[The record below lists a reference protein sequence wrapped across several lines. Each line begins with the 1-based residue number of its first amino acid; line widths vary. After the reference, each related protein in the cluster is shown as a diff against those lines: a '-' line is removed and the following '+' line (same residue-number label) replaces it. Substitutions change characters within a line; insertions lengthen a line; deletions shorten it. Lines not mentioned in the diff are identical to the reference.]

1 MINIKIESTSKRD
14 NEAAELIAQ
23 AITYVLNDEFD
34 CEVRSKHDSYM
45 GDDVYFGCS
54 HEYSYKEDFYG
65 DHDEITHRKVYKVGK
80 VRLKT

>member
-23 AITYVLNDEFD
+23 AITYLLDNEFD
-34 CEVRSKHDSYM
+34 CGVCSEYDSYM

-54 HEYSYKEDFYG
+54 HQYHLDNKPHANEIKDYKIYKV
-65 DHDEITHRKVYKVGK
+65 RKVK
-80 VRLKT
+80 LKK